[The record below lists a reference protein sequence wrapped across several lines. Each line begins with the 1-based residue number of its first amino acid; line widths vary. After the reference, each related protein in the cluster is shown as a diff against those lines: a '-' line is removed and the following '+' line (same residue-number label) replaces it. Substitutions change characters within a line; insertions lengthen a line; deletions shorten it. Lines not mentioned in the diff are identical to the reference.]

1 MASVNRIDSIYD
13 VASIEA
19 EQIKVKNL
27 VEASVEQIRKAREQ
41 SISFNV
47 DTKNF
52 SDYAKNVKDLEKV
65 LSSMT
70 KVSQDAVK
78 ASTLLAK
85 QKEAEAKALLAS
97 QKATQNATKET
108 ERLAAADKKA
118 AQAARDAERPYK
130 QLALAFKIAAER
142 AQDLGAKYGTLD
154 KRAQAAAKEA
164 NNLNNKLKA
173 IDTSIGNHQRNVGN
187 YGSALD
193 GLTNKFK
200 GLTSGL
206 LSFIG
211 IAGAGALFKSS
222 IDEFIE
228 MDKNVR
234 ILQNTLNNL
243 NVPQAFDRI
252 SASADKLADQFTF
265 LDNDDILKTFN
276 SLLVYGKLSEDQIN
290 ELIPVIINFA
300 TATGQDLAGATSV
313 IIKALEGNGKALK
326 EFGIDIKD
334 AKNTTE
340 AFGVIMDQL
349 APKVEGV
356 GDAFQNSASGG
367 LASAQ
372 QSFKNL
378 KEEIGGKLLPILVGL
393 LDWVNK
399 IITGLQYLGQT
410 ASDVFSDVFDL
421 FGGDF
426 GVLIGEGQGQLER
439 MKKTAERIEKTAGSN
454 IAKEL
459 LAAKSAGEAINDLN
473 FRVLN
478 FQRLLER
485 AKQNKSGV
493 FNAQDVERY
502 EKAIRVAKIA
512 LDAIFKAQNDQIKG
526 KGADALFG
534 KAAAQKTVKQK
545 IDNSEFERRRA
556 DLELNKEFDAKRLE
570 NDKLSYQERTQALID
585 FGNDSAALINL
596 QAENELNNAELS
608 ASQRL
613 KIENDKN
620 NALIRLAQELG
631 EKLAKLTA
639 RSFTVD
645 TSTVAKAASK
655 LPAEIQKAIDDY
667 QKAQD
672 KFIEDHE
679 KALEKLH
686 EDTKKAIAGLA
697 SELEGLFFDIFTNQ
711 IERQKNAIQDQI
723 DLLEAQK
730 QKDIEVAN
738 QTITNAQEKA
748 DAIAI
753 IEARAAAKRQ
763 QLELRQRQLDQ
774 QKARFEKAR
783 AVTEIVQST
792 SLAVVNALTQVKT
805 LGPGAIALA
814 ALIGAIGAVQ
824 IARVLAQPIPRYKE
838 GTEGHPGGLAIV
850 GDGGKSEAMV
860 MPDGSIHKSPATPTV
875 VDLPR
880 GTKVFPDYNTLTQA
894 PVYNVTAVDTTA
906 ELRRGF
912 SQVVGAI
919 KHIPQPIIKSERAWT
934 QAHKI
939 GSDFRNYINRS
950 I

>member
-1 MASVNRIDSIYD
+1 MGSVNRIDSIYD
-13 VASIEA
+13 VGSIEA
-19 EQIKVKNL
+19 EQQKVENL
-27 VEASVEQIRKAREQ
+27 VKASIEQIRKAREE

-52 SDYAKNVKDLEKV
+52 SDYAKKVKDLEKV

-70 KVSQDAVK
+70 KVSTDAVK

-118 AQAARDAERPYK
+118 AQAAQDAQRPYK
-130 QLALAFKIAAER
+130 QLALAFAAAAKN

-154 KRAQAAAKEA
+154 KRAQAAAKTA
-164 NNLNNKLKA
+164 NALNDKLKA
-173 IDTSIGNHQRNVGN
+173 IDTSIGNNQRNVGN
-187 YGSALD
+187 YKSALEGVGNSIKNV
-193 GLTNKFK
+193 GLQ
-200 GLTSGL
+200 L
-206 LSFIG
+206 LA
-211 IAGAGALFKSS
+211 IAGLGSIFQDS
-222 IDEFIE
+222 IDEFVQ

-234 ILQNTLNNL
+234 ILQNTLR
-243 NVPQAFDRI
+243 NVGVPEAFGRI
-252 SASADKLADQFTF
+252 EESANRLAKQFTF

-276 SLLVYGKLSEDQIN
+276 QLVVFGKLTEDQIN
-290 ELIPVIINFA
+290 ELIPVIIDFA
-300 TATGQDLAGATSV
+300 TAQGLDLATATSQV
-313 IIKALEGNGKALK
+313 IKVLEGNGKVLK
-326 EFGIDIKD
+326 EYGIDVKD

-340 AFGVIMDQL
+340 AFGLVMTQL
-349 APKVEGV
+349 APKVSGV
-356 GDAFQNSASGG
+356 AKTFQDSAAGG
-367 LASAQ
+367 LASAKQ
-372 QSFKNL
+372 EFKDL
-378 KEEIGGKLLPILVGL
+378 KEEIGAGLLPILNSVLSVLLEITKGAVGAGRAL
-393 LDWVNK
+393 FDAL
-399 IITGLQYLGQT
+399 TGAKSFS
-410 ASDVFSDVFDL
+410 ASIL
-421 FGGDF
+421 
-426 GVLIGEGQGQLER
+426 EGADNED
-439 MKKTAERIEKTAGSN
+439 
-454 IAKEL
+454 IAKEADRVFKREINTLAEFQKELKERQKAGKL
-459 LAAKSAGEAINDLN
+459 LDKTELDLQTEFVKGLENRLAERQKAYDSIKKSNNRQAIMDALADLRGLKRAVDELNKGAGIKPTTDPNKPFTTPGAAKA
-473 FRVLN
+473 
-478 FQRLLER
+478 
-485 AKQNKSGV
+485 
-493 FNAQDVERY
+493 
-502 EKAIRVAKIA
+502 
-512 LDAIFKAQNDQIKG
+512 
-526 KGADALFG
+526 
-534 KAAAQKTVKQK
+534 VKV
-545 IDNSEFERRRA
+545 DNSEFERRKA
-556 DLELNKEFDAKRLE
+556 DLELAKEFDQKRLE
-570 NDKLSYQERTQALID
+570 NDKASFQERTQALID
-585 FGNDSAALINL
+585 FGNDSAALIEL
-596 QAENELNNAELS
+596 QAENELKAADLT

-620 NALIRLAQELG
+620 NALIRLSQELG

-645 TSTVAKAASK
+645 TSTISSAVKG

-667 QKAQD
+667 KKAQD

-679 KALEKLH
+679 KALEKLK
-686 EDTKKAIAGLA
+686 EDTKAAITSLA

-783 AVTEIVQST
+783 AVTDIVQST
-792 SLAVVNALTQVKT
+792 ALAVVNALTQVKT

-824 IARVLAQPIPRYKE
+824 IARVLAQPIPRYAE
-838 GTEGHPGGLAIV
+838 GTDFHKGGLAVV

-860 MPDGSIHKSPATPTV
+860 MPDGSIHKSPSSATV